1 MQKRYSKEFK
11 ETLIAFYHSGQSV
24 TQLSKEYDVAPAT
37 IYKWIDLYSKSN
49 ESSVSKADFL
59 ELKRQLAKVKEE
71 RDNLKKSIDHIRRE
85 KEVSAADMAQ
95 TIQPLALNVRLS
107 CQLLDVPESSYYQR
121 INRHP
126 SKTQLRRQYLSLK
139 ISQLFNANRGIYG
152 APKIHH
158 LLLKQGE
165 KVGLKLVQ
173 TEPTKKNK
181 VWSTDITYIPTQQGW
196 AYLSTI
202 MDRYTKKVI
211 AWDLGKRMTVELV
224 QRTLNKAIK
233 SQDYPEAVI
242 LHSDQGSQYT
252 SLEYEELL
260 KYYGMTH
267 SFSRRGYPYHNASLE
282 SWHGHLK
289 REWVYQFKYKN
300 FEEAYQSI
308 FWYIE
313 AFYNS
318 KRIHQSLGYLTPN
331 QFEKVSA

>member
-1 MQKRYSKEFK
+1 MITSIEKISYRLNLQRRIRFGQP
-11 ETLIAFYHSGQSV
+11 TLLI
-24 TQLSKEYDVAPAT
+24 
-37 IYKWIDLYSKSN
+37 
-49 ESSVSKADFL
+49 FL
-59 ELKRQLAKVKEE
+59 LNKDGLI
-71 RDNLKKSIDHIRRE
+71 S
-85 KEVSAADMAQ
+85 
-95 TIQPLALNVRLS
+95 QPLWIVIL
-107 CQLLDVPESSYYQR
+107 
-121 INRHP
+121 
-126 SKTQLRRQYLSLK
+126 
-139 ISQLFNANRGIYG
+139 
-152 APKIHH
+152 
-158 LLLKQGE
+158 
-165 KVGLKLVQ
+165 
-173 TEPTKKNK
+173 
-181 VWSTDITYIPTQQGW
+181 
-196 AYLSTI
+196 
-202 MDRYTKKVI
+202 KKVI

-252 SLEYEELL
+252 SLEYEEFL

>member
-1 MQKRYSKEFK
+1 
-11 ETLIAFYHSGQSV
+11 
-24 TQLSKEYDVAPAT
+24 
-37 IYKWIDLYSKSN
+37 
-49 ESSVSKADFL
+49 
-59 ELKRQLAKVKEE
+59 
-71 RDNLKKSIDHIRRE
+71 
-85 KEVSAADMAQ
+85 
-95 TIQPLALNVRLS
+95 
-107 CQLLDVPESSYYQR
+107 
-121 INRHP
+121 
-126 SKTQLRRQYLSLK
+126 
-139 ISQLFNANRGIYG
+139 
-152 APKIHH
+152 
-158 LLLKQGE
+158 
-165 KVGLKLVQ
+165 
-173 TEPTKKNK
+173 
-181 VWSTDITYIPTQQGW
+181 
-196 AYLSTI
+196 

-289 REWVYQFKYKN
+289 REWVHQFKYKN